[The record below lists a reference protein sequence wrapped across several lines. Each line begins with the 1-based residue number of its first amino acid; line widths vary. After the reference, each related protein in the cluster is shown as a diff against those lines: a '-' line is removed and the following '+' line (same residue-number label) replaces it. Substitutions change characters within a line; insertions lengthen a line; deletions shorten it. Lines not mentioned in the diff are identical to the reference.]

1 MIDKKCNPKPDAR
14 GLSRSKIKDLALEQF
29 LLAYAKG
36 ERTGHVESED
46 LDIAFEM
53 AQEALPGAYESI
65 VEELQLEDMEDMMSE
80 ADSAFT
86 SRLAANL
93 YNPKGSAHASR

>member
-1 MIDKKCNPKPDAR
+1 MRHAVFGRFQAPGAHRRLNMIGKKCNPKPDAR

-65 VEELQLEDMEDMMSE
+65 
-80 ADSAFT
+80 
-86 SRLAANL
+86 
-93 YNPKGSAHASR
+93 G